1 MHTSSIVNAGTIMS
15 DLHLP
20 EESAIA
26 SAFVANYSTVSHL
39 TVYEGSGGGGRVIGF
54 APPSHS
60 TRIALGDHISSISVV
75 ADLPDPSPAI
85 VIVCLSTHKWSPQ
98 TGSLL

>member
-1 MHTSSIVNAGTIMS
+1 MHTSSIASAGTIMR

-20 EESAIA
+20 EESAIT
-26 SAFVANYSTVSHL
+26 SAFVANYSAISHL
-39 TVYEGSGGGGRVIGF
+39 TVYEGSSGGGRIIGF

-60 TRIALGDHISSISVV
+60 TRIAVADHVSSISVV
-75 ADLPDPSPAI
+75 ADLPDPGPAI
-85 VIVCLSTHKWSPQ
+85 VIVTLSTHKWSPQ